1 MNDEMNDVMNNVTI
15 KTYQVDDIIPR
26 PWSGGKTRELAIFP
40 EGASY
45 PERDFI
51 WRLSSA
57 DIELEE
63 SDFTALPDYDRTLMV
78 LSGELV
84 MSYDGKRSVRLKE
97 LEQDSFDGGCAV
109 KSFGKVT
116 DYNLMVRKGNTGIL
130 ESLQLSEERT
140 DYKIPESFLNERSN
154 AVSDCYYCHKG
165 YAVISAG
172 DETVMLREGSQLVI
186 TRPAALSIRVG
197 IMGSGVT
204 VRALIA
210 FLDETL
216 EEMEEEIPAAGV
228 SAEDVKAA
236 YLIAFSNFRGSRHL
250 FRSLKNIWY
259 DKALQKGINRLERAY
274 IPMILYIAGLFAA
287 VYWAGNTWGQDKI
300 GWAMLLWTLLDVGI
314 LTPALFLLVLPKP
327 IRKHMKC
334 IDALSPAE
342 RRIYEAEKDK
352 NPRIEKVL
360 KRYRITG
367 RNCGDEFKGR
377 DYKSFK

>member
-1 MNDEMNDVMNNVTI
+1 MNDVRI
-15 KTYQVDDIIPR
+15 KTYKVEDIIPR
-26 PWSGGKTRELAIFP
+26 AWSGGKTRELAIYP
-40 EGASY
+40 EEASY

-84 MSYDGKRSVRLKE
+84 LSYEGKRSMRLKE

-109 KSFGKVT
+109 KSFGKAT

-130 ESLQLSEERT
+130 ECLQLSEGRT
-140 DYKIPESFLNERSN
+140 ECKIPDCLLDERAN

-172 DETVMLREGSQLVI
+172 DEIVMLKEGSQLVI
-186 TRPAALSIRVG
+186 TRPAELQIKVG
-197 IMGSGVT
+197 VMGSGVT
-204 VRALIA
+204 IRSLIA
-210 FLDETL
+210 FLDET
-216 EEMEEEIPAAGV
+216 MVDEEIPAARI
-228 SAEDVKAA
+228 SAQDVKAA
-236 YLIAFSNFRGSRHL
+236 YLIAFSNFRGSRYV

-274 IPMILYIAGLFAA
+274 IPMILYIAGLFAV
-287 VYWAGNTWGQDKI
+287 VYWAGNVWGPGKI
-300 GWAMLLWTLLDVGI
+300 GWGMLLWTLLDVGI
-314 LTPALFLLVLPKP
+314 LTPALFLMVLPKP

-334 IDALSPAE
+334 IDTLSPAE
-342 RRIYEAEKDK
+342 RRIYEAEKDM
-352 NPRIEKVL
+352 NPRVEKVL

>member
-1 MNDEMNDVMNNVTI
+1 MMNDVMI
-15 KTYQVDDIIPR
+15 KTYKVDDIIPR
-26 PWSGGKTRELAIFP
+26 PWPGGKTSELAIYP
-40 EGASY
+40 EEASY

-78 LSGELV
+78 LSGDVVLA
-84 MSYDGKRSVRLKE
+84 YDGKRSVRLNE
-97 LEQDSFDGGCAV
+97 LEQDSFDGGWAV
-109 KSFGKVT
+109 KSFGKIK
-116 DYNLMVRKGNTGIL
+116 DYNLMVRKGYKGIL
-130 ESLQLSEERT
+130 ECLQLSEERT
-140 DYKIPESFLNERSN
+140 ESKIPESFLNEKIN
-154 AVSDCYYCHKG
+154 TVSDCYYCHKG

-172 DETVMLREGSQLVI
+172 NETVMLKEGSQLVI
-186 TRPAALSIRVG
+186 TRPAELPINVG

-204 VRALIA
+204 IRALIA

-216 EEMEEEIPAAGV
+216 DAMKEDMPAA
-228 SAEDVKAA
+228 SISSEDVKAA
-236 YLIAFSNFRGSRHL
+236 YLIAFSNFRGSRHV

-287 VYWAGNTWGQDKI
+287 VYWTGSAWGQDKI
-300 GWAMLLWTLLDVGI
+300 GWAILLWTILDVGV
-314 LTPALFLLVLPKP
+314 LTPALFLMALPKP
-327 IRKHMKC
+327 IRKHMKS
-334 IDALSPAE
+334 IDTLSPAE
-342 RRIYEAEKDK
+342 RRIYEADKDK